1 MKVLKSIIKTFMEY
15 LILFF
20 IGGCIYYSLEIV
32 WRGHS
37 HWSMFIL
44 GGVCL
49 IAVGLINEIL
59 PWTTFIEEQ
68 ILIGTGVITLLEFIA
83 GLILNI
89 WLDLGIWDYSDIPL
103 NFMGQ
108 ICIPFIVIW
117 IILAATAILLDDRI
131 RYAWFDEEEPV
142 YVSYILLKIKAL
154 KNNKK

>member
-89 WLDLGIWDYSDIPL
+89 WLDLGIWNYSDIPL

-108 ICIPFIVIW
+108 ICIPFI
-117 IILAATAILLDDRI
+117 AI
-131 RYAWFDEEEPV
+131 
-142 YVSYILLKIKAL
+142 
-154 KNNKK
+154 